1 MIMWVKWGEILVIA
15 KSWEG
20 VQVGGKKKKKKDVI
34 HFGGKTITACDPA
47 HIKQRDPR
55 SQPKQM
61 RGFGHIIQ

>member
-20 VQVGGKKKKKKDVI
+20 VQVGGKKKKKKKDVI

-47 HIKQRDPR
+47 HIK
-55 SQPKQM
+55 
-61 RGFGHIIQ
+61 

>member
-20 VQVGGKKKKKKDVI
+20 VQVGGKKKKKDVI

-47 HIKQRDPR
+47 HIK
-55 SQPKQM
+55 
-61 RGFGHIIQ
+61 